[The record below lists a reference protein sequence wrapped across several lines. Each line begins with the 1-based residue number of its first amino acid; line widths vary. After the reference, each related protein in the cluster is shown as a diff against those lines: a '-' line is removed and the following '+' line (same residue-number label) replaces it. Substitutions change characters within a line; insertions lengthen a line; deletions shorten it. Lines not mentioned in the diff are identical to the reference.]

1 MVAFPKI
8 SDIEARDGKPVAISA
23 IVPLLSL

>member
-8 SDIEARDGKPVAISA
+8 SDIEARDGKPVTVSA